1 MIPTNMA
8 VPPVGQM
15 FQIGNLPLLNTLLYR
30 NSPAAIS
37 SRNGY
42 SRPCLVAPMLPSDLG
57 LVDPVHHRP
66 NLGREVFRRWIG
78 CLPQVDSRRLG
89 RSFCPFAGST
99 PEQQAF
105 DHQEG
110 SHIAV
115 MDKAFADSWRVKGDD
130 FGDLG
135 DY

>member
-1 MIPTNMA
+1 MA

-30 NSPAAIS
+30 NSPAQLAQERIFQALS
-37 SRNGY
+37 GSTD
-42 SRPCLVAPMLPSDLG
+42 VPSDLG
-57 LVDPVHHRP
+57 LVDPSIIG
-66 NLGREVFRRWIG
+66 LIWDEVSALDW
-78 CLPQVDSRRLG
+78 LPAPSRFPEVRKEL
-89 RSFCPFAGST
+89 CPFAET

-115 MDKAFADSWRVKGDD
+115 MDKAFADLASEGDD